1 MTTLRTLTNKQFVL
15 LSLVKLNP
23 GQTTAALRRLNGDRQ
38 AYESNLR
45 DRLFRLA
52 ERGLIRFEEKRGMHG
67 LIVVER
73 RWF

>member
-1 MTTLRTLTNKQFVL
+1 METLKTLTNKQTAL
-15 LSLVKLNP
+15 LNLVRANP

-38 AYESNLR
+38 AYETNLR

-52 ERGLIRFEEKRGMHG
+52 ERGLIRFDEKLGKND